1 MGSSNRLEALL
12 EIVLCSALKRRS
24 VKINRVTKIN
34 IALLS
39 ITINSALPKESFDGN
54 CEFFSVV
61 ISSVGT
67 QK

>member
-12 EIVLCSALKRRS
+12 EMVLCSALKRRS
-24 VKINRVTKIN
+24 VKINRVTEIN
-34 IALLS
+34 LALLS
-39 ITINSALPKESFDGN
+39 LMINSALSKESLDGN

-61 ISSVGT
+61 ISPVGR